1 MNLDFTPEQEQL
13 RAEVRRYIE
22 AELPPPVQQKVR
34 RGEFLDKQEVVRWQR
49 GLHQRGW
56 AAPHWPPEHGGLGLK
71 PVDKLIIQEELYR
84 ACAPMPLVFNVDM
97 LGPVVLRFGTDAQKK
112 DLLPRL
118 ANADL
123 WFCQGFSEPDAG
135 SDLASLRTRATR
147 EGDHYVV
154 NGQKIWTTHAHLA
167 DWIFAL
173 VRTDPDVK
181 PQRGISFLLIDLKS
195 PGVVVRPIDTID
207 GQHHLNEVFFDNVK
221 VPVSQR
227 LGEEGQGWDCAKYL
241 LTNERTGI
249 ARVGYCRERLQHA
262 RDLLE
267 RRRAD
272 GLQEAEAQDFLIEI
286 ARLEAELR
294 GLELMNWRFMY
305 SQDAA
310 RGVPAHA
317 SLIKLKGVDLQQNIA
332 ALLMHISGRHSL
344 RRTAPQDWESIDG
357 LQTATSRYLYA
368 RSVSIY
374 GGATEVQKNIIAK
387 TLLD

>member
-1 MNLDFTPEQEQL
+1 MNLDFTEAQEQL
-13 RAEVRRYIE
+13 RADVRRHIE
-22 AELPPPVQQKVR
+22 SELPASVQQKVR
-34 RGEFLDKQEVVRWQR
+34 RGEFLDKHEVVNWQR
-49 GLHQRGW
+49 SLNRRGW
-56 AAPHWPPEHGGLGLK
+56 AAPHWPRAFGGLDLK

-97 LGPVVLRFGTDAQKK
+97 LGPVILRFGTEAQQR

-135 SDLASLRTRATR
+135 SDLASLRTRAR
-147 EGDHYVV
+147 RDGEHYRVD
-154 NGQKIWTTHAHLA
+154 GQKIWTTHAHLA

-173 VRTDPDVK
+173 VRTDGDAK

-195 PGVVVRPIDTID
+195 PGVVVRPIGTID

-227 LGEEGQGWDCAKYL
+227 VGEEGQGWDCAKYL
-241 LTNERTGI
+241 LSNERTGI
-249 ARVGYCRERLQHA
+249 ARVGFCRERLLHA
-262 RDLLE
+262 RALLD
-267 RRRAD
+267 RRCAD
-272 GLQEAEAQDFLIEI
+272 GLGEDEARDIRIDI
-286 ARLEAELR
+286 AALEAELR

-305 SQDAA
+305 SQEAA

-317 SLIKLKGVDLQQNIA
+317 SLIKLKGVELQQHIA
-332 ALLMHISGRHSL
+332 SLLMRIAGRAGL
-344 RRTAPQDWESIDG
+344 RRPAPKDWPALDG
-357 LQTATSRYLYA
+357 LQTATSRYLYT

>member
-13 RAEVRRYIE
+13 RIDVRRHIE
-22 AELPPPVQQKVR
+22 AELPASVQQKVR
-34 RGEFLDKQEVVRWQR
+34 RGEFLDKHEVVNWQR
-49 GLHQRGW
+49 SLNQRRW
-56 AAPHWPPEHGGLGLK
+56 AAPHWPREYGGLSLRS
-71 PVDKLIIQEELYR
+71 VDKLIIQEELYR

-97 LGPVVLRFGTDAQKK
+97 LGPVVLRFGTDAQKQ

-135 SDLASLRTRATR
+135 SDLASLRTRARR
-147 EGDHYVV
+147 EGDHYIVD
-154 NGQKIWTTHAHLA
+154 GQKIWTTHAHLA

-173 VRTDPDVK
+173 VRTDLDTK

-195 PGVVVRPIDTID
+195 PGVVVRPITTID

-227 LGEEGQGWDCAKYL
+227 VGDEGQGWDCAKYL
-241 LTNERTGI
+241 LSNERTGI

-262 RDLLE
+262 RDLLQ
-267 RRRAD
+267 RRLAV
-272 GLQEAEAQDFLIEI
+272 GLREVEAEDILIDV
-286 ARLEAELR
+286 ATLEAELR

-305 SQDAA
+305 SQEAA

-317 SLIKLKGVDLQQNIA
+317 SMLKLKGVELQQDIA
-332 ALLMHISGRHSL
+332 SLLMRISGHEGL
-344 RRTAPQDWESIDG
+344 RRPAPQDWTDIDG
-357 LQTATSRYLYA
+357 LQTATSRYLYS